1 MSRIFL
7 KSAFGCLAYGSR
19 VGKKTGKTNTG
30 KRPVTKTGTTGMGML
45 IKGAF
50 WFSLVLVCLP
60 FFDSE
65 AEKNL
70 SGAPQVEATQAFS
83 AAAGAIGYISQMC
96 AQRPDVCQQGSQTI
110 AALGSRA
117 REGALVAYKMLDKN
131 FGNNPA
137 ATASTTASA
146 QPTAPG
152 ATDKVA
158 ALIAAATKDVP
169 ETASQPM
176 PDKVTT
182 GTIIPIPQAR
192 PQH

>member
-1 MSRIFL
+1 
-7 KSAFGCLAYGSR
+7 
-19 VGKKTGKTNTG
+19 
-30 KRPVTKTGTTGMGML
+30 MGML

-70 SGAPQVEATQAFS
+70 TGAPQVEATQAFS

-96 AQRPDVCQQGSQTI
+96 TQRPDVCQQGSQTI

-137 ATASTTASA
+137 ATASTATPTAASA
-146 QPTAPG
+146 

-158 ALIAAATKDVP
+158 ALIAAAAKDAP
-169 ETASQPM
+169 ETESQPM

-182 GTIIPIPQAR
+182 GAIIPIPQAR

>member
-1 MSRIFL
+1 
-7 KSAFGCLAYGSR
+7 
-19 VGKKTGKTNTG
+19 
-30 KRPVTKTGTTGMGML
+30 MGML

-70 SGAPQVEATQAFS
+70 TGAPQVEATQAFS

-96 AQRPDVCQQGSQTI
+96 TQRPDVCQQGSQTI

-137 ATASTTASA
+137 ATASAAAPSATTAQASA
-146 QPTAPG
+146 A
-152 ATDKVA
+152 ADKVA
-158 ALIAAATKDVP
+158 ALITAAAKDVP
-169 ETASQPM
+169 ETETQPM

-182 GTIIPIPQAR
+182 GAIIPIPQAR